1 MNLLS
6 HYGHTLSAGRM
17 FTYEIESHLDEYGC
31 DASIENCYEPV
42 ENVRPD
48 DEALIH
54 LLGTWIA

>member
-1 MNLLS
+1 MNWLS
-6 HYGHTLSAGRM
+6 HYSHNLNAG
-17 FTYEIESHLDEYGC
+17 SHLDEYEC
-31 DASIENCYEPV
+31 DTSIENCYEPV